1 MSNLKTVKAVRVMAA
16 LAVLAG
22 PMTAAMATNGYFSH
36 GYGIKAKGR
45 GGASA
50 AMTDNAFAGA
60 NNPAAAAW
68 AGNRVELGVDLF
80 SPNRSMTRANS
91 GGGFG
96 DASVKS
102 DKNLFA
108 IPEIGFNRAVNEKLG
123 VGVTVY
129 GNGGMNTDYA
139 GGQLNCGQGP
149 ANVLCGSGRLGV
161 DLIQLIVAPTVAY
174 KFNDQH
180 SVGISPLL
188 VHQRFKAE
196 GLQAFAPGS
205 SSPSNLTNNGTDTSN
220 GLGARLGY
228 LGKITDRFSVG
239 ASYAPK
245 IGMSKFS
252 KYSGLFAEQGNFD
265 IPANYTL
272 GLSFQ
277 ATPDVTLAFDYQ
289 RIGYSGVKS
298 IGNSSAQ
305 GTAPLGAANGQG
317 FGWSDIN
324 VVKLG
329 VQWQATPKL
338 VLRGGFNSGSN
349 PIQSRDVTF
358 NILAPGVTTKHYTA
372 GGTYALSGNTELSMS
387 YMHAPSSAVSGTSA
401 LPFGGTE
408 TIRMSQR
415 ALGIQFGWR
424 Y

>member
-36 GYGIKAKGR
+36 GYGIKAKGM

-220 GLGARLGY
+220 GLGVRLGY

>member
-1 MSNLKTVKAVRVMAA
+1 MSNLKTVKAVRAMAA
-16 LAVLAG
+16 FAVLAG

-36 GYGIKAKGR
+36 GYGIKAKGM
-45 GGASA
+45 GGASMT
-50 AMTDNAFAGA
+50 MTDNAFGGA

-68 AGNRVELGVDLF
+68 AGNRLDLGVDLF

-102 DKNLFA
+102 DENLFV
-108 IPEIGFNRAVNEKLG
+108 IPEIGFNRAVNDKLG

-174 KFNDQH
+174 KINDSH
-180 SVGISPLL
+180 SIGISPLL
-188 VHQRFKAE
+188 VHQRFKAV

-205 SSPSNLTNNGTDTSN
+205 SAPASLTNNGTDTSN
-220 GLGARLGY
+220 GLGVRLGY
-228 LGKITDRFSVG
+228 LGKLTDRFSVG
-239 ASYAPK
+239 ASYSPK

-252 KYSGLFAEQGNFD
+252 KYSGLFAEQGGFD

-272 GLSFQ
+272 GASFQ
-277 ATPDVTLAFDYQ
+277 ATPNVILAADYQ
-289 RIGYSGVKS
+289 RIVYSGVKS
-298 IGNSSAQ
+298 ISNSSAQ
-305 GTAPLGAANGQG
+305 GAAPLGASNGPG

-329 VQWQATPKL
+329 AQWQATPQL
-338 VLRGGFNSGSN
+338 ALRAGFNSGGN

-358 NILAPGVTTKHYTA
+358 NILAPGVTTRHYTA
-372 GGTYALSGNTELSMS
+372 GATYALSGTTELSMS
-387 YMHAPSSAVSGTSA
+387 YMHAPSNAVSGTSA

-415 ALGIQFGWR
+415 ALGIQLGWR

>member
-220 GLGARLGY
+220 GLGVRLGY

>member
-1 MSNLKTVKAVRVMAA
+1 
-16 LAVLAG
+16 
-22 PMTAAMATNGYFSH
+22 
-36 GYGIKAKGR
+36 
-45 GGASA
+45 
-50 AMTDNAFAGA
+50 
-60 NNPAAAAW
+60 
-68 AGNRVELGVDLF
+68 
-80 SPNRSMTRANS
+80 MTRANS

-102 DKNLFA
+102 DNDLFVS
-108 IPEIGFNRAVNEKLG
+108 PEIGFDRAVNDKLG
-123 VGVTVY
+123 LGLTVY

-161 DLIQLIVAPTVAY
+161 DLVQLIVAPTVAY
-174 KFNDQH
+174 RFNDQH
-180 SVGISPLL
+180 AVGISPLL

-196 GLQAFAPGS
+196 GLQAFAAGS
-205 SSPSNLTNNGTDTSN
+205 SAPSNLTNNGTDTTN
-220 GLGARLGY
+220 GLWVRLGY

-239 ASYAPK
+239 ASYSPK

-252 KYSGLFAEQGNFD
+252 KYSGLFAEQGGFD

-277 ATPDVTLAFDYQ
+277 ATLAVALAFDYQ

-298 IGNSSAQ
+298 VGNSSAQ
-305 GTAPLGAANGQG
+305 GTAPLGSANGPG

-329 VQWQATPKL
+329 VQWQATPQL
-338 VLRGGFNSGSN
+338 TVRGGFNSGGN
-349 PIQSRDVTF
+349 PVRSSEVTF
-358 NILAPGVTTKHYTA
+358 NILAPGVVTKHYTA
-372 GGTYALSGNTELSMS
+372 GATYALSGNTEVSMS
-387 YMHAPSSAVSGTSA
+387 YMHAPANSVSGSSS
-401 LPFGGTE
+401 LPFCGTE
-408 TIRMSQR
+408 MVRMSQR

>member
-36 GYGIKAKGR
+36 GYGIKAKGM

-149 ANVLCGSGRLGV
+149 ANVLCGSGRFGV

-220 GLGARLGY
+220 GLGVRLGY

-387 YMHAPSSAVSGTSA
+387 YMHAPSSSVSGTSA

-408 TIRMSQR
+408 TIRMSQH

>member
-1 MSNLKTVKAVRVMAA
+1 MSNLKTVKAFRAVATFAA
-16 LAVLAG
+16 LAG
-22 PMTAAMATNGYFSH
+22 PMAAAMATNGYFSQ
-36 GYGIKAKGR
+36 GYGVKSKGM

-50 AMTDNAFAGA
+50 ATTDNSFAGA

-68 AGNRVELGVDLF
+68 AGNRLELGVDFF
-80 SPNRSMTRANS
+80 SPNRSMSRSNS

-102 DKNLFA
+102 DQNLFV
-108 IPEIGFNRAVNEKLG
+108 IPEIGLNRAINDRLG
-123 VGVTVY
+123 VALTVF

-174 KFNDQH
+174 KINESH
-180 SVGISPLL
+180 SIGLSPLL
-188 VHQRFKAE
+188 VHQRFMAV

-205 SSPSNLTNNGTDTSN
+205 SAPASLSNNGTDTSN
-220 GLGARLGY
+220 GLGVRLGY
-228 LGKITDRFSVG
+228 LGKLTDRVSVG
-239 ASYAPK
+239 ASYSPK

-265 IPANYTL
+265 IPTNYTL
-272 GLSFQ
+272 GGSFQ
-277 ATPDVTLAFDYQ
+277 ATPDVMLAVDYQ
-289 RIGYSGVKS
+289 RLGYSGVKS
-298 IGNSSAQ
+298 VGNASVQ
-305 GTAPLGAANGQG
+305 GTAPLGTVNGPG

-324 VVKLG
+324 VMKLG
-329 VQWQATPKL
+329 VQWQAIPQL
-338 VLRGGFNSGSN
+338 ALRAGFNSGGN

-358 NILAPGVTTKHYTA
+358 NILAPGVTTRHYTA
-372 GGTYALSGNTELSMS
+372 GLTYALSGNRELSLS
-387 YMHAPSSAVSGTSA
+387 YMQAPSNSVSGKSA

-415 ALGIQFGWR
+415 ALALQFGWR